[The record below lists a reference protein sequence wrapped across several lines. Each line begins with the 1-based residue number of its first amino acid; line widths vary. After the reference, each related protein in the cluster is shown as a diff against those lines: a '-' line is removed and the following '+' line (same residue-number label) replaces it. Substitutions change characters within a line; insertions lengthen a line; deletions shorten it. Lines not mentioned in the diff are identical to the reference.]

1 MAIVSSPCRPPG
13 EGLVQSWPCQVADE
27 DAASRTISQANRSS
41 REKNRVQVLRKPHVE
56 PSVCRP
62 WSRADRVEA
71 AGATR
76 LPTAVYAWTTRGLST
91 WCKSTMVLH
100 GALQPS
106 YNFFPDERTGCSA
119 FVGKLLGNF
128 LYAASGMLLEIFFY
142 ITETNQLSLMV
153 VKQPS
158 H

>member
-1 MAIVSSPCRPPG
+1 
-13 EGLVQSWPCQVADE
+13 
-27 DAASRTISQANRSS
+27 
-41 REKNRVQVLRKPHVE
+41 
-56 PSVCRP
+56 
-62 WSRADRVEA
+62 
-71 AGATR
+71 
-76 LPTAVYAWTTRGLST
+76 
-91 WCKSTMVLH
+91 MVLH

-106 YNFFPDERTGCSA
+106 YNFFPDERSGCSA

-153 VKQPS
+153 VKQLS